1 MSEEW
6 QTSAGVKD
14 DLKLVLVFLEMND
27 AVRNG
32 YSRFAA
38 APPVSNRPGI
48 LRQVSLRLFQ
58 LETVRMGTLRRVP
71 QYGEAVAST
80 AR

>member
-6 QTSAGVKD
+6 QTSAGVKED
-14 DLKLVLVFLEMND
+14 LVFLEMND

-38 APPVSNRPGI
+38 APPVSYRPRI

-58 LETVRMGTLRRVP
+58 LETVRRV
-71 QYGEAVAST
+71 
-80 AR
+80 R